1 MKGDTQPT
9 ITTEQRRAFADLLKP
24 YGHAR
29 ERAAAALRE
38 AEADLRRSLIEE
50 EAKKCG
56 AVEIAREIVA
66 LRTRQAD
73 HERTLGG
80 FGFTVDSEDGDIAL
94 RYDAP
99 RTLKHAIDGRVRK
112 QLGTERD
119 IERTYDQAMTK
130 VLTANTAEEAARIV
144 ESLL

>member
-1 MKGDTQPT
+1 M
-9 ITTEQRRAFADLLKP
+9 
-24 YGHAR
+24 
-29 ERAAAALRE
+29 
-38 AEADLRRSLIEE
+38 
-50 EAKKCG
+50 
-56 AVEIAREIVA
+56 
-66 LRTRQAD
+66 
-73 HERTLGG
+73 
-80 FGFTVDSEDGDIAL
+80 DSEDGDLAL

-119 IERTYDQAMTK
+119 IERTYDHAMTK